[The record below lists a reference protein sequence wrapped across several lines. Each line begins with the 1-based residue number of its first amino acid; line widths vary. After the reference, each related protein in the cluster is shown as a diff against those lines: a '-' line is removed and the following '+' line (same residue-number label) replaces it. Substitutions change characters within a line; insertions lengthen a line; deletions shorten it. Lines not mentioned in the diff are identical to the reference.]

1 MPWLD
6 MRVLQT
12 GSEPEDVRILN
23 LARVIGQTERAECYS
38 SRMERRPFGPTGASV
53 VRIGLGTWQM
63 EGDDRTGAVAALR
76 AGLDSGM
83 KHIDTAELYGSG
95 RVESLVADAIEGR
108 RDQVYLVSK
117 VIPSNA
123 SKRGTITACEKSLK
137 RLCTDRLDCYLLHW
151 PGSHPL
157 EETIAGFEALR
168 DSGKIRAWGVSNFD
182 EDELARALAL
192 AGPGAIA
199 CNQVLYH
206 LAERAV
212 EHAVVPFCERH
223 GIAVV
228 GYTPF
233 GVGPFPPG
241 GAAGGKVLGSIAE
254 KHGATARQVAL
265 AFLTRRPY
273 LFGIPKSSNAN
284 HARENAGAGG
294 LALDAEDEAAI
305 DAAFPLGRRRRGVPT
320 L

>member
-1 MPWLD
+1 
-6 MRVLQT
+6 
-12 GSEPEDVRILN
+12 
-23 LARVIGQTERAECYS
+23 
-38 SRMERRPFGPTGASV
+38 MERRPFGSTGASV

-63 EGDDRTGAVAALR
+63 EGDDRTAAVAALR

-83 KHIDTAELYGSG
+83 KHVDTAELYGSG
-95 RVESLVADAIEGR
+95 RVESIVADAIEGR
-108 RDQVYLVSK
+108 RDEIFLVSK

-123 SKRGTITACEKSLK
+123 SKRGTIAACEKSLK
-137 RLCTDRLDCYLLHW
+137 RLRTDRLDCYLLHW

-157 EETIAGFEALR
+157 EETVAGFEALR
-168 DSGKIRAWGVSNFD
+168 EAGKIRAWGVSNFD
-182 EDELARALAL
+182 EEELARAVTL

-206 LAERAV
+206 LEERAI

-233 GVGPFPPG
+233 GVGAFPPG
-241 GAAGGKVLGSIAE
+241 GAAGARVLGAIAD

-265 AFLTRRPY
+265 AFLTRRPF
-273 LFGIPKSSNAN
+273 LFGIPKSSRAE
-284 HARENAGAGG
+284 HARDNARAGT
-294 LALDAEDEAAI
+294 LSLDTADEAAI
-305 DAAFPLGRRRRGVPT
+305 EQAFPLGRRRRGVPT